1 MAQYFTLEQGS
12 LLLRFEI
19 TDSFQTRLLEVTPR
33 GKQPVQVA
41 EESKQWFTPV

>member
-19 TDSFQTRLLEVTPR
+19 TDSFQTRLLEVSPR
-33 GKQPVQVA
+33 GRQP
-41 EESKQWFTPV
+41 EPIS